1 MLNQPIT
8 GVEALEGRAAKILGA
23 IVDAY
28 IITGEPI
35 GSKALAQNPEIGVSP
50 ASIRNTMAALEQDG
64 YLDHP
69 HTSAGR
75 VPTYKGFRYYIENL
89 MSLEPPN
96 PETLSEIDAR
106 LNDEMSDE
114 AIIEN
119 ASTAL
124 AEITKC
130 AAITTNHVS
139 KFSVITKVDVV
150 PAGRRMYVLLM
161 ITSNGTIKNKV
172 CRMEFDMTNE
182 QMADFTRFLNEH
194 LRGVDPESMSE
205 DYVNGLTAALSGYML
220 SLAPLLHAVYE
231 LSEEMLRD
239 SVEVRGEANLLA
251 CRELPPEDVI
261 KFIEQKAELS
271 GLLESAFSGINIRFG
286 EEYDTIAISNSTL
299 VSASYYKDGKPAGA
313 LGIIGPMRL
322 DYRKVIPYIE
332 YLSKKVTQMLS
343 DGEEPRLPEA
353 KEGDNK
359 NDK

>member
-1 MLNQPIT
+1 MD
-8 GVEALEGRAAKILGA
+8 GRAAKILAA

-28 IITGEPI
+28 IKTGEPI
-35 GSKALAQNPEIGVSP
+35 GSKALAQDPEIGVSP
-50 ASIRNTMAALEQDG
+50 ATIRNTMAALEQQG
-64 YLDHP
+64 YLNHP

-75 VPTYKGFRYYIENL
+75 VPTYKGFRYYVENL
-89 MSLEPPN
+89 MSPEPLN
-96 PETLSEIDAR
+96 PDKLSEIDER
-106 LNDEMSDE
+106 LYSGTGYE

-124 AEITKC
+124 AEITQC
-130 AAITTNHVS
+130 AAISTNHVS

-182 QMADFTRFLNEH
+182 QMSSFTNFLNEH
-194 LRGVDPESMSE
+194 LRGVDLESMSE

-220 SLAPLLHAVYE
+220 SLSPLLHAVYE

-239 SVEVRGEANLLA
+239 SVEVKGEANLLA
-251 CRELPPEDVI
+251 CRELAPEDVI

-271 GLLESAFSGINIRFG
+271 GLLEGAFSGINIRFG
-286 EEYDTIAISNSTL
+286 EENETFAISNSTV

-332 YLSKKVTQMLS
+332 YLSRKVTQMLS
-343 DGEEPRLPEA
+343 DEEEPQLPEA
-353 KEGDNK
+353 REGDSK

>member
-1 MLNQPIT
+1 M
-8 GVEALEGRAAKILGA
+8 ERRAAKILAA

-28 IITGEPI
+28 IRTGEPI
-35 GSKALAQNPEIGVSP
+35 GSKMLALDPEIGVSS
-50 ASIRNTMAALEQDG
+50 ATIRNTMAVLEHEG

-75 VPTYKGFRYYIENL
+75 VPTYKGFRYYVENL
-89 MSLEPPN
+89 MSPEPPS
-96 PETLSEIDAR
+96 PEMISEIDER
-106 LNDEMSDE
+106 LQSDMRE
-114 AIIEN
+114 DAIVEN

-130 AAITTNHVS
+130 AAISTNHVS

-161 ITSNGTIKNKV
+161 IASNGAIKNKV

-194 LRGVDPESMSE
+194 LSGVNLETMSE
-205 DYVNGLTAALSGYML
+205 EFVEGLTAALGGYML
-220 SLAPLLHAVYE
+220 SLAPLLHTVYE

-239 SVEVRGEANLLA
+239 NIEVKGEANLLA
-251 CRELPPEDVI
+251 CTDIPPGDVMR
-261 KFIEQKAELS
+261 FIERKAELS
-271 GLLESAFSGINIRFG
+271 GLLEDALSGINIRFG
-286 EEYDTIAISNSTL
+286 EENGTFAISNSTV

-313 LGIIGPMRL
+313 IGIIGPMRL

-332 YLSKKVTQMLS
+332 YLSRKVTQMLS
-343 DGEEPRLPEA
+343 DDEERFLPSGR
-353 KEGDNK
+353 EGDNK
-359 NDK
+359 E